1 MNNPIC
7 ESETHLVLIADES
20 GIASVFSKLKSQLA
34 DRSAGY
40 LTLVYARLNNS
51 SKPLFGDELQYLEK
65 RFSAMLEIKIIEHE
79 ENVALMKSKL
89 KHTLEVLLNCTI
101 SNDITFFAGGNYEL
115 IEHVKKMLVFLGV
128 RPAQITTEIYT
139 SPL

>member
-7 ESETHLVLIADES
+7 KTETHLVLIADES
-20 GIASVFSKLKSQLA
+20 GIASVFSKLKSQLS

-40 LTLVYARLNNS
+40 LTLVYTRLNNN
-51 SKPLFGDELQYLEK
+51 SKPLFADELQYLEK
-65 RFSAMLEIKIIEHE
+65 RFSAMLEIKMIEHE

-128 RPAQITTEIYT
+128 RPTQITTEIYT